1 MLRVGI
7 KLTLIFVLVYSGV
20 TIWYGR
26 LEDSLNHASVIRRA
40 FVERDLDKTSEG
52 LRKAIDYTIIV
63 DRNIFQ
69 AVGQAG
75 GGQDKNPAPTKLKL
89 TLMGT
94 VSGTQRDARA
104 VIIDEQQKKQDIYKI
119 GDSIQGALIKSIQ
132 RGKVILRV
140 NGRSEALLIKDRH
153 GGTPDVEPRAFERR
167 VSVHRKSL
175 RQRLTGRA
183 PVVRPRY
190 RTSYRLPQSEPPEQN
205 SLEYLD
211 QNGHV
216 SPDSDV
222 IPIE

>member
-26 LEDSLNHASVIRRA
+26 LEDSLNRASVISRVS
-40 FVERDLDKTSEG
+40 VERGLKKTSEV
-52 LRKAIDYTIIV
+52 LRKAIDYTIIG

-69 AVGQAG
+69 AVQQVGA
-75 GGQDKNPAPTKLKL
+75 GGQDENLAPTKLKL

-104 VIIDEQQKKQDIYKI
+104 VIIDEKKKQNIYKI

-140 NGRSEALLIKDRH
+140 NGRNEALLIKDRH
-153 GGTPDVEPRAFERR
+153 GETTPDVKPQTFERR
-167 VSVHRKSL
+167 VPVHRKSL

-183 PVVRPRY
+183 PVVRPRR
-190 RTSYRLPQSEPPEQN
+190 RTSYGLPQPEP
-205 SLEYLD
+205 
-211 QNGHV
+211 
-216 SPDSDV
+216 
-222 IPIE
+222 